1 MEFRNKI
8 TGRKTGGGR
17 FEVGKIHNLAISET
31 GIGYGAWITFVYW
44 GNGLIKNWGNGLI
57 TKKSDRLEMF
67 VECTRQDSFV
77 TIIAT
82 DIVDDEEM
90 LVELTAEEKER
101 FFAYVINQVCAGAVK
116 MDGKP
121 LPFVYE
127 R

>member
-8 TGRKTGGGR
+8 TGRKTGRGR

-31 GIGYGAWITFVYW
+31 GIGCGAWITFDYY
-44 GNGLIKNWGNGLI
+44 GNGLIK
-57 TKKSDRLEMF
+57 KQSDHLEMF
-67 VECTRQDSFV
+67 AECARQDSFV
-77 TIIAT
+77 TVIAT
-82 DIVDDEEM
+82 DIADDEEM